1 MILPKPRTA
10 QLKPHLLNIVRS
22 RSKKIHSFE
31 MWHGFLWQWNGIYQF
46 YQENFFLKKLRL
58 GIHNTYNTNLQ
69 TIRRTKNINNP
80 GHTISSFKIIWF
92 SVIVMPRHKHEFM
105 YWFTPN
111 KATKYKNF
119 QQLYSEADVSCC
131 ERIMKLE
138 FHKKWG
144 PTSLNQQFNEASDN
158 HLVLWYNSSS
168 LLTHKYIQ
176 GNFLLSFLSNQT
188 VCCS

>member
-1 MILPKPRTA
+1 
-10 QLKPHLLNIVRS
+10 
-22 RSKKIHSFE
+22 

-131 ERIMKLE
+131 ERRMKLE

-144 PTSLNQQFNEASDN
+144 PMSLNQQFNEASDN

-168 LLTHKYIQ
+168 LLTHKLKIYTRKFSSQFSKQSNSVLQLIQ
-176 GNFLLSFLSNQT
+176 QMQRLIWKQKSQNKCPIIIG
-188 VCCS
+188 